1 LPKKYLD
8 NEINTY
14 VGFLEFFCGV
24 GVSIDSVIFMA
35 HEVNLWA
42 GVDSCLLECKW
53 LWSKPVSAEKNPLS
67 ELKIK

>member
-24 GVSIDSVIFMA
+24 GVSIGSVLFMA
-35 HEVNLWA
+35 HEVSLWVGGFLFA
-42 GVDSCLLECKW
+42 GVEVVLEQASFSGKKT
-53 LWSKPVSAEKNPLS
+53 LYLS
-67 ELKIK
+67 